1 MNVLYVKGFGLIIT
15 VDLHVC
21 ETNLV
26 SQCSNP
32 KPCVW
37 AWAHGILHYRG
48 YEHTQESHIWT
59 TSTVYI
65 HVHRY
70 THGSILNIP
79 TGIMRALNGP
89 IAFLSFP
96 CTKSTLQQRHMPN
109 IHIQL
114 TYSWEVSST
123 EGISEV
129 VSVCEKDISE
139 YPCRWSVSFFLF
151 LYIGEVSGATVPFS
165 KWPLLMTSLWWPL
178 KMILPSGRVSDLP
191 WLVASL
197 VLTVPCSPL
206 LVS

>member
-1 MNVLYVKGFGLIIT
+1 MKGFGLIIT

-32 KPCVW
+32 NHVCGHGHGP
-37 AWAHGILHYRG
+37 HGILHYRG

-70 THGSILNIP
+70 TNGSILNIL
-79 TGIMRALNGP
+79 TGIMKALSGP

-96 CTKSTLQQRHMPN
+96 CTKSTFLQQRYMPN

-129 VSVCEKDISE
+129 VSVYEKDVSE
-139 YPCRWSVSFFLF
+139 YPCR
-151 LYIGEVSGATVPFS
+151 
-165 KWPLLMTSLWWPL
+165 
-178 KMILPSGRVSDLP
+178 
-191 WLVASL
+191 
-197 VLTVPCSPL
+197 
-206 LVS
+206 